1 MLTAGQI
8 IAEAGQRAKVPGYV
22 TQGLQNLNAV
32 LSDLCQHY
40 DFALA
45 RGTFNFN
52 FNPTLATMYGS
63 GPYPLPLDYLRTSGS
78 SGSTGASR
86 SAWYLYPT
94 PAFPSGQP
102 MYMTPIDLAE
112 FDGYPQFPNQSLPE
126 LWATDMGGPLS
137 QRIVSAQT
145 AILGGGAL
153 VGLNDVSRLSG
164 GLSIAGDAI
173 LPGTTIT
180 GVAGFSLVTT
190 GDAHSSTL
198 IDNIPSTVGVVVG
211 QPVRGALIPLYT
223 YVAAIPGGGTSITLS
238 QPTLGS
244 ATGTDL
250 VFEGGAAAL
259 SRAPT
264 IAIAQASVFLGIP
277 PVGYA
282 YPPPLGTY
290 PVTIRYQRQ
299 MPPIVDLNA
308 VPWFPDEGY
317 LILETASRLTE
328 ISDDARSDQMTARAM
343 RRLQKYLELSDDKTN
358 RAQQIQLDPRTYGG
372 GTPYSRARNT
382 KIAGW

>member
-8 IAEAGQRAKVPGYV
+8 LGEAQQRAKVPGYA

-32 LSDLCQHY
+32 LSDLCQHH

-45 RGTFNFN
+45 RGVFNFN
-52 FNPTLATMYGS
+52 FTPTLATLYGS
-63 GPYPLPLDYLRTSGS
+63 GPYKLPLDYLRTSGT
-78 SGSTGASR
+78 SGATGAQR

-102 MYMTPIDLAE
+102 MYMVPIDLAE
-112 FDGYPQFPNQSLPE
+112 FDGYPQFPNQTMPE

-137 QRIVSAQT
+137 QRIVSAQS
-145 AILGGGAL
+145 AILGGGTRI
-153 VGLNDVSRLSG
+153 GLSDISRLSS

-173 LPGTTIT
+173 LPGTTISAL
-180 GVAGFSLVTT
+180 AGFSLVTT
-190 GDAHSSTL
+190 GNSHTSTL
-198 IDNIPSTVGVVVG
+198 IDGIPSTAGVVVG
-211 QPVRGALIPLYT
+211 QPVRGAQLQPHT
-223 YVAAIPGGGTSITLS
+223 YVAAVPSGVSITLS
-238 QPTLGS
+238 QAAYGT
-244 ATGTDL
+244 AAGTDL
-250 VFEGGAAAL
+250 VFEGGAATL
-259 SRAPT
+259 SHAPT

-299 MPPIVDLNA
+299 MPPIVDLNT

-317 LILETASRLTE
+317 LITATAARLTE
-328 ISDDARSDQMTARAM
+328 ISDDARTDQMEARAA
-343 RRLQKYLELSDDKTN
+343 RRMQKYLELSDDKTN
-358 RAQQIQLDPRTYGG
+358 RAQQIQLDMRTYGG

>member
-8 IAEAGQRAKVPGYV
+8 IGEAGQRAKVPGYV

-32 LSDLCQHY
+32 LSDLCQHH

-45 RGTFNFN
+45 RGVFNFN
-52 FNPTLATMYGS
+52 FNPSLATMYGS
-63 GPYPLPLDYLRTSGS
+63 GPYPLPLDYLRTSGT
-78 SGSTGASR
+78 SGATGAQR

-112 FDGYPQFPNQSLPE
+112 FDGYPQFPSQSLPE

-137 QRIVSAQT
+137 QRIVSSQI
-145 AILGGGAL
+145 AILGGGTL
-153 VGLNDVSRLSG
+153 IGLSDTSRLSSG
-164 GLSIAGDAI
+164 MAIAGDAI
-173 LPGTTIT
+173 LPGTTISS
-180 GVAGFSLVTT
+180 VAGFSLVTT
-190 GDAHSSTL
+190 GDSHTSTL

-211 QPVRGALIPLYT
+211 QPVRGGQIPPYT
-223 YVAAIPGGGTSITLS
+223 YVAAIPGGGTSVTLS
-238 QPTLGS
+238 QAAFGTQV
-244 ATGTDL
+244 GTDL
-250 VFEGGAAAL
+250 VFEGGAATL

-264 IAIAQASVFLGIP
+264 IAIAQASVFLGIA

-282 YPPPLGTY
+282 YPPPLGNY

-299 MPPIVDLNA
+299 MPPIVDLNT

-317 LILETASRLTE
+317 LITATAARLTE
-328 ISDDARSDQMTARAM
+328 ISDDARTDQMEARAA
-343 RRLQKYLELSDDKTN
+343 RRMQKYLELSDDKTN
-358 RAQQIQLDPRTYGG
+358 RAQQIQLDQRTYGG
-372 GTPYSRARNT
+372 GTPYARARNT

>member
-1 MLTAGQI
+1 MRTAGQI
-8 IAEAGQRAKVPGYV
+8 IEIARQRAKGYGYV
-22 TQGLQNLNAV
+22 QQGLEELNSV
-32 LSDLCQHY
+32 LTQICLEK

-45 RGTFNFN
+45 RGLFTFNFN
-52 FNPTLATMYGS
+52 PSLATLYGS

-78 SGSTGASR
+78 SGATGASR

-145 AILGGGAL
+145 AILGGGTLIAL
-153 VGLNDVSRLSG
+153 SDTSRLSN

-173 LPGTTIT
+173 LPGTTIS
-180 GVAGFSLVTT
+180 GVAGFSLVTA
-190 GDAHSSTL
+190 GSAHTSTL
-198 IDNIPSTVGVVVG
+198 VDGIPTTAGVVVG
-211 QPVRGALIPLYT
+211 QPVRGAQIPPYT
-223 YVAAIPGGGTSITLS
+223 YVAAVPGGNSITLS
-238 QPTLGS
+238 QAAVGT
-244 ATGTDL
+244 AVTDL
-250 VFEGGAAAL
+250 VFEGGAATL

-264 IAIAQASVFLGIP
+264 IAVPQASVFIGIP

-282 YPPPLGTY
+282 YPPPLGNY
-290 PVTIRYQRQ
+290 PVTIRYQRL
-299 MPPIVDLNA
+299 MPDIVDLNA
-308 VPWFPDEGY
+308 VPWFPDDSY
-317 LILETASRLTE
+317 LVTATAAKLTE
-328 ISDDARSDQMTARAM
+328 ITDDARTDQMEARAT
-343 RRLQKYLELSDDKTN
+343 RRMQKYAELADDKTN

>member
-1 MLTAGQI
+1 
-8 IAEAGQRAKVPGYV
+8 
-22 TQGLQNLNAV
+22 
-32 LSDLCQHY
+32 
-40 DFALA
+40 
-45 RGTFNFN
+45 
-52 FNPTLATMYGS
+52 
-63 GPYPLPLDYLRTSGS
+63 
-78 SGSTGASR
+78 
-86 SAWYLYPT
+86 
-94 PAFPSGQP
+94 

-145 AILGGGAL
+145 AILGGGTL
-153 VGLNDVSRLSG
+153 IGLSDTSRLSN

-173 LPGTTIT
+173 LPGTTIS

-190 GDAHSSTL
+190 GNAHTSTL
-198 IDNIPSTVGVVVG
+198 VDGIPTTAGVVVG
-211 QPVRGALIPLYT
+211 QPVRGAQIPPYT
-223 YVAAIPGGGTSITLS
+223 YVAAVPGGNSITLS
-238 QPTLGS
+238 QAAFGT
-244 ATGTDL
+244 AATDL
-250 VFEGGAAAL
+250 VFEGGAATL
-259 SRAPT
+259 SQAPT
-264 IAIAQASVFLGIP
+264 IAVAQASVFLGIP

-282 YPPPLGTY
+282 YPPPLGNY

-317 LILETASRLTE
+317 LITATAARLTE
-328 ISDDARSDQMTARAM
+328 ISDDARTDQMEARAA
-343 RRLQKYLELSDDKTN
+343 RRMQKYLELSDDKTN